1 MKWVTCRGLLTI
13 SKCHNGGGDMRKA
26 NKLIALALGTLS
38 FATISLTA
46 CDGMGVSG
54 VQTPEINP
62 EYVYNGTH
70 IYTATDTNEY
80 LVKAGQTDYKLVVPV
95 ESTATQSIASEEFV
109 HLFKK
114 ATNITLEIVMDD
126 AVTSADSG
134 KYISLGRTTLLANS
148 GIEVDYNE
156 LTKDGHRIVTK
167 DDDIY
172 LCGGTDYGTVFSVYT
187 FMRLT
192 FNYETYTYNTMV
204 IDSVTEKKLK
214 NYDVKDIPDFK
225 TRSIASDVRTYVSQ
239 DYDEN
244 MLAWR
249 LNYRGKNATRGA
261 NFMRVHEVTGDPTSA
276 SSASTNARRW
286 FPEAM
291 YKDETKT
298 DMYHPKW
305 FSDNGGQQLCFS
317 AHGDEAEYELMVQT
331 AFEKVAW
338 TLTYYTPAKAPDQNV
353 MTLTHEDNMNY
364 CTCAKCY
371 EISSYYGGSQAAVQI
386 LFMNDLAERVDALL
400 EANKDKDW
408 YREDF
413 KLLFFAY
420 NHNYTPPA
428 KYDPIKKEY
437 VPIDDDV
444 VLHDRVIAWF
454 CQNSNGQAVHDE
466 GLNGQALGV
475 LKGWAAVAE
484 HIQYWTYAANFRNY
498 MYNNDTYQYTTGEM
512 YAYWCNVSDVSWF
525 TQVQD
530 HCKTPNTTW
539 NHLRIFIESKMT
551 WNTSLNQQEL
561 IEEYLTE
568 VYKDAA
574 PTMKQLYFS
583 HRSYGRNVLIN
594 EFQLISNGDGA
605 PEMGSVDYWPI
616 GIVEGFIKLI
626 DKSLEEI
633 ESYKESDPELY
644 DQIAKNIE
652 LEGIQ
657 YMYILLDLHGNTLA
671 KETRQSYIDRL
682 KHDLVWLDIA
692 NMGVK
697 TKTLTFKDWL
707 NAL

>member
-1 MKWVTCRGLLTI
+1 
-13 SKCHNGGGDMRKA
+13 MRKA
-26 NKLIALALGTLS
+26 NKLTALAMGALS
-38 FATISLTA
+38 LATFGFSA
-46 CDGMGVSG
+46 CDTSGVGG

-70 IYTATDTNEY
+70 IYTATDTNNY
-80 LVKAGQTDYKLVVPV
+80 LLRGGKTDYKLVVPA
-95 ESTATQSIASEEFV
+95 ESGEAQAVATNEFV

-114 ATNITLEIVMDD
+114 ATNINLDIVTDD
-126 AVTSADSG
+126 AVTNAEDG

-148 GIEVDYNE
+148 GIQADYTE
-156 LTKDGHRIVTK
+156 LTQDGHRIVTK

-172 LCGGTDYGTVFSVYT
+172 LCGGKETGTVFSVYT
-187 FMRLT
+187 FMNLM
-192 FNYETYTYNTMV
+192 FNYATYTYNTMV
-204 IDSVTEKKLK
+204 IDTVTEAKLK
-214 NYDVKDIPDFK
+214 NFDVTDIPDFK
-225 TRSIASDVRTYVSQ
+225 TRSHSSDVTTYDSKN
-239 DYDEN
+239 YDEN

-249 LNYRGKNATRGA
+249 LGYRGKEATRGVTY
-261 NFMRVHEVTGDPTSA
+261 MRVHEVTGDPTSA

-286 FPEAM
+286 FAEKI
-291 YKDETKT
+291 YKDQENNP
-298 DMYHPKW
+298 DNYHPKW
-305 FSDNGGQQLCFS
+305 FSDNGGEQLCFS
-317 AHGDEAEYELMVQT
+317 AHGDEAEYELMLQT

-338 TLTYYTPAKAPDQNV
+338 TLEYYNPQRAPDQNI

-364 CTCAKCY
+364 CTCSKCY

-454 CQNSNGQAVHDE
+454 CRNSNGQAVHDE
-466 GLNGQALGV
+466 GLNAQALGV
-475 LKGWAAVAE
+475 LKGWAAVAKN
-484 HIQYWTYAANFRNY
+484 IQYWNYGANFRNY
-498 MYNNDTYQYTTGEM
+498 MYGGDSYQYATGEM
-512 YAYWCNVSDVSWF
+512 YAFWCNVSDVSWF
-525 TQVQD
+525 TQFQD
-530 HCKTPNTTW
+530 HNKCPNTSW
-539 NHLRIFIESKMT
+539 NHLKVYLDARLS
-551 WNTSLNQQEL
+551 WDTSLNQEEL
-561 IEEYLTE
+561 IEEYMHG
-568 VYKDAA
+568 VYKEAADAML
-574 PTMKQLYFS
+574 TL
-583 HRSYGRNVLIN
+583 HRTHRAYKRHVLIDKY
-594 EFQLISNGDGA
+594 QLVSNGDGGA
-605 PEMGSVDYWPI
+605 EMAVVEYWPI
-616 GIVEGFIKLI
+616 GILESWIRLI
-626 DKSLEEI
+626 DQAYEAI
-633 ESYKESDPELY
+633 DFYKESNPALY

-657 YMYILLDLHGNTLA
+657 YIYILLDLHGNTLA

-682 KHDLVWLDIA
+682 KADIDWLDISI
-692 NMGVK
+692 MGIRGKDLKFV
-697 TKTLTFKDWL
+697 DWL